1 VQNLNQQMAR
11 ELGLH
16 GNVHGV
22 VIVNVEPESQAD
34 RAGLAQG
41 DMIREINRQP
51 VKSIKDYEKIVSGLK
66 KDQDA
71 LLLVNR
77 RGSSLFI
84 TVKA

>member
-1 VQNLNQQMAR
+1 
-11 ELGLH
+11 
-16 GNVHGV
+16 
-22 VIVNVEPESQAD
+22 
-34 RAGLAQG
+34 
-41 DMIREINRQP
+41 MIREINRQP

-71 LLLVNR
+71 LVLVNR